1 LHRPADERHGLVAA
15 AHVRGVRLARSG
27 VEAGPEELLP
37 AGVDIDGLL
46 GGPPSALAHTLWST
60 TS

>member
-1 LHRPADERHGLVAA
+1 MSGMALWRLRTSG
-15 AHVRGVRLARSG
+15 GVHLARSG